1 MADYNKELSKVRGP
15 FRVYPKKK
23 KEEPI
28 STLDDYQKAFI
39 KGLEVY
45 DVRQKKPVR
54 WNFLKDSEGLLNLG
68 LTLSPDLRMAMAASL
83 AKKGKKIIDPVK
95 FIRENKISE
104 RDYIDGFDEIAK
116 GVETGIHEL
125 GTSIGEL
132 LFMGTDFLTNS
143 NFAGDFQK
151 MMAKQK
157 PDEPETWRGDLTS
170 LLIQYGTPGT
180 LITKIGARAKGL
192 QVVKNAIEKMGTSKA
207 SKIAQRVAAGA
218 GVVGATDFIASP
230 DKRRIP
236 TLFVQP
242 EDTSKLSGRKKAAAM
257 FKNKLKYGAE
267 GAIVG
272 GLFPLVGKAVQQ
284 AYKYGARPVGE
295 PFVRLGFNTA
305 GAGFKGAAYL
315 LSQADKPLH
324 SQIVKSLSKSAGN
337 TVKKIVSPLTQKI
350 GLKGLP
356 PFDQWRLFQT
366 ISPSKSERSLK
377 RVDNVLSWFRS
388 FGKTPKDIEGVSEQ
402 VILHI
407 KGRARKIDKLL
418 EGLEKRAYGLAKKYE
433 QRHNTNHTSKSYEK
447 MLLDDVI
454 DFIEG
459 KSKLGVV
466 EKNLR
471 PAAFEL
477 KNDINKILKE
487 FGNNLP
493 QGTKDPVLKDLRTA
507 LTGKVDNYIV
517 KSFATFT
524 NPKYTPDETIRKNAR
539 DWIAENVVSKNKDL
553 RESALS
559 VYGRKNAIEKYA
571 DDIVNDILEVG
582 RTGGV
587 NPVKI
592 LQKIGSDENLLRM
605 DKFKFLK
612 TGEELPQAIRKLLDP
627 LYPVVNYYQILL
639 KFY

>member
-28 STLDDYQKAFI
+28 STVDDYQKAFI
-39 KGLEVY
+39 KGLESY

-68 LTLSPDLRMAMAASL
+68 LTLAPDIRMMMAASL
-83 AKKGKKIIDPVK
+83 AKKGKKTIDPVK
-95 FIRENKISE
+95 YFRENKISE
-104 RDYIDGFDEIAK
+104 RDYIDGFDELAK
-116 GVETGIHEL
+116 GEDMGLHEL
-125 GTSIGEL
+125 SSSIGEL

-143 NFAGDFQK
+143 NFADDFQK

-180 LITKIGARAKGL
+180 LITKIGLRAKKL

-207 SKIAQRVAAGA
+207 SKVAQRVAVGA
-218 GVVGATDFIASP
+218 GIVGATDFVASP
-230 DKRRIP
+230 DKRRVP

-272 GLFPLVGKAVQQ
+272 GLFPLVGKTVQQ
-284 AYKYGARPVGE
+284 VYKYGARPVGE
-295 PFVRLGFNTA
+295 PLVRMGFNTA

-315 LSQADKPLH
+315 LSTLDKPLH
-324 SQIVKSLSKSAGN
+324 SQIVKSLSKSTGN
-337 TVKKIVSPLTQKI
+337 TVKKIVSPLTQKLGI
-350 GLKGLP
+350 KGLP
-356 PFDQWRLFQT
+356 PFEQWRLFQVT
-366 ISPSKSERSLK
+366 SPSRTERNLK

-402 VILHI
+402 VILYI

-418 EGLEKRAYGLAKKYE
+418 EGLQKRAYNLAKKYE
-433 QRHNTNHTSKSYEK
+433 TRYNTNHTSRSYEK
-447 MLLDDVI
+447 MLLDDVV
-454 DFIEG
+454 DFLEG
-459 KSKLGVV
+459 RSKLGAV

-493 QGTKDPVLKDLRTA
+493 QGTKEPVLKDLR
-507 LTGKVDNYIV
+507 
-517 KSFATFT
+517 
-524 NPKYTPDETIRKNAR
+524 
-539 DWIAENVVSKNKDL
+539 
-553 RESALS
+553 LS
-559 VYGRKNAIEKYA
+559 LIH
-571 DDIVNDILEVG
+571 I
-582 RTGGV
+582 
-587 NPVKI
+587 
-592 LQKIGSDENLLRM
+592 
-605 DKFKFLK
+605 
-612 TGEELPQAIRKLLDP
+612 
-627 LYPVVNYYQILL
+627 
-639 KFY
+639 